1 MRSARD
7 NHNNTT
13 QPAREIAGS
22 LGCDA
27 MQPPRRV
34 SVDVSA
40 AARFALLYF
49 FLPLEASAHT
59 YLQRLPA
66 CVLGGRSALI
76 CRRADPPGY
85 QTPAQKK
92 SPLIT
97 TVAARSCPGT
107 ATGRV
112 FFAPWNNQRG
122 RAVCLLRPCKS
133 RGRCRT
139 RTLPLPGAS
148 RMSTFSYGSH
158 VCLRHLVFRNSTYLE
173 TIHLVFR
180 TPFRSC
186 GMESMK

>member
-1 MRSARD
+1 
-7 NHNNTT
+7 
-13 QPAREIAGS
+13 
-22 LGCDA
+22 

-92 SPLIT
+92 VRLSPPSQL
-97 TVAARSCPGT
+97 AAVPARPLAG
-107 ATGRV
+107 V
-112 FFAPWNNQRG
+112 PPPPPWNNQRG

-139 RTLPLPGAS
+139 RTLPTTRRVAYEYI
-148 RMSTFSYGSH
+148 F
-158 VCLRHLVFRNSTYLE
+158 LRSPVRLRGEVVMTVLVRRVRCCAANTNKKKVQTNRNTVRVFRNHPPCFSDP
-173 TIHLVFR
+173 V
-180 TPFRSC
+180 
-186 GMESMK
+186 

>member
-7 NHNNTT
+7 NNHNNTT

-92 SPLIT
+92 VRLSPPSQLAAVPARPLAGGFFSLEQPARARGLFTAAVQKPGPVPYSYT
-97 TVAARSCPGT
+97 TNYQARRVRVHFPTVSC
-107 ATGRV
+107 A
-112 FFAPWNNQRG
+112 F
-122 RAVCLLRPCKS
+122 
-133 RGRCRT
+133 T
-139 RTLPLPGAS
+139 R
-148 RMSTFSYGSH
+148 
-158 VCLRHLVFRNSTYLE
+158 
-173 TIHLVFR
+173 
-180 TPFRSC
+180 
-186 GMESMK
+186 

>member
-7 NHNNTT
+7 NNHNNTT

-92 SPLIT
+92 VRLSPPSQL
-97 TVAARSCPGT
+97 AAVPARPLAG
-107 ATGRV
+107 V
-112 FFAPWNNQRG
+112 PPPPPWNNQRG

-148 RMSTFSYGSH
+148 RTSTFSY
-158 VCLRHLVFRNSTYLE
+158 V
-173 TIHLVFR
+173 
-180 TPFRSC
+180 SC
-186 GMESMK
+186 AFTR

>member
-1 MRSARD
+1 VRSARD

-92 SPLIT
+92 VRLSPPSQLAAVRLSRHGHSPGFFFPPGT
-97 TVAARSCPGT
+97 TSAGARSVYC
-107 ATGRV
+107 
-112 FFAPWNNQRG
+112 G
-122 RAVCLLRPCKS
+122 RAKA
-133 RGRCRT
+133 
-139 RTLPLPGAS
+139 GA
-148 RMSTFSYGSH
+148 GA
-158 VCLRHLVFRNSTYLE
+158 VLVHYHCQARR
-173 TIHLVFR
+173 V
-180 TPFRSC
+180 
-186 GMESMK
+186 